1 MDHESME
8 YAGKINLAAIELGF
22 KAAIPGATLL
32 DLSNEIEKFL
42 LASNCTP
49 AFKDYQPNGASSPFP
64 GAVCLSPNDVV
75 VHGVP
80 NSYTL
85 KDGDLLTI
93 DLGTK
98 YKDCFVDAARSR
110 IIGDK
115 SINPIANQLIE
126 ATEAILEAQ
135 LKTVKHNSTFLQLV
149 EAAENEALCH
159 NVNIASK
166 WGGHRI
172 GEAIHIDPF
181 VPNAINRDLSTMR
194 QTLQRHL
201 YDRQTFQAGNYYCI
215 EPVVVRG
222 TTDITI
228 DEDGWTV
235 RTKDGGWAC
244 HTERCLLITDN
255 GYQIIS

>member
-1 MDHESME
+1 MV
-8 YAGKINLAAIELGF
+8 YAGKVNLAAIELGF
-22 KAAIPGATLL
+22 KTAVPGVTLL
-32 DLSNEIEKFL
+32 DVSDKIERFL
-42 LASNCTP
+42 LNANCSP
-49 AFKDYQPNGASSPFP
+49 AFKDYQPTGSPSPFP

-80 NSYTL
+80 NDYTL

-110 IIGDK
+110 IIGEE
-115 SINPIANQLIE
+115 PIISFASLLIK
-126 ATEAILEAQ
+126 ATESILEAQ
-135 LKTVKHNSTFLQLV
+135 LKTVKHNSTFLELV
-149 EAAENEALCH
+149 EAAEEAALCH
-159 NVNIASK
+159 NVRIAPR

-181 VPNAINRDLSTMR
+181 VPNAINTELSTMR
-194 QTLQRHL
+194 QTLQKHL
-201 YDRQTFQAGNYYCI
+201 YGRQSFQAGNYYCI

-228 DEDGWTV
+228 DDDGWTI
-235 RTKDGGWAC
+235 RTKDGGLAC
-244 HTERCLLITDN
+244 HTERCLLVTDS